1 MIVKNRV
8 ITVSNGEHSLLDID
22 TDRLFKIQ
30 RELILGID
38 GSTSNT
44 GIGIVDYVTGNVLGC
59 ISLKREDDESTV
71 RYKVRF
77 KEYMAELMDK
87 LKIKI
92 IFYEQ
97 PFIDADRPDSVKA
110 LFMLR
115 TSIEEIKIEQEPRFD
130 GIELIEVPNTKW
142 KKVLLPDKVPN
153 GTKAQKKAVRDF
165 IVSALPILTGVTE
178 DEYDGIGL
186 GIAGFKTIRNGDA
199 NDLGA
204 TKKARPFKY
213 NVRFIGADDD
223 NDFLAEYECELSGY
237 KIPKVVLDNG
247 AYIVS
252 INGRGIFDNHVYKE
266 MGDDDCLLIVKFSS
280 KHHSN
285 VVLEHRLANLTH
297 YNYIYAIIWRKS
309 RHITRR

>member
-8 ITVSNGEHSLLDID
+8 ITSVDNKFCLLEVD
-22 TDRLFKIQ
+22 TDRLCKIT

-44 GIGIVDYVTGNVLGC
+44 GIGIIDYVTGNVLGT
-59 ISLKREDDESTV
+59 ISLKRDSDETAV

-77 KEYMAELMDK
+77 KEYMTTLMEN
-87 LKIKI
+87 LKIKV

-97 PFIDADRPDSVKA
+97 PFIDASKPDSVKA

-115 TSIEEIKIEQEPRFD
+115 TSIEEIKIEREPEFD

-142 KKVLLPDKVPN
+142 KKALLPSSLPN
-153 GTKAQKKAVRDF
+153 GTEAQKKAVRDY
-165 IVSALPILTGVTE
+165 ILNTLPLLEGITE
-178 DEYDGIGL
+178 DEYDGLGL
-186 GIAGFKTIRNGDA
+186 GIAGYNTLRVGDA
-199 NDLGA
+199 SDLGA
-204 TKKARPFKY
+204 VKKAKPFKY
-213 NVRFIGADDD
+213 NVKFIGGDDD
-223 NDFLAEYECELSGY
+223 EDFLSEYADEVSSY

-247 AYIVS
+247 AFIVN

-266 MGDDDCLLIVKFSS
+266 MGENDFVLIVKFSS

-297 YNYIYAIIWRKS
+297 YNYIYAVIWRKS
-309 RHITRR
+309 RHIVRR

>member
-1 MIVKNRV
+1 MIIRNRV
-8 ITVSNGEHSLLDID
+8 ITRVDNGYCLLDIEKD
-22 TDRLFKIQ
+22 KLAQIKRDVM
-30 RELILGID
+30 LGID

-44 GIGIVDYVTGNVLGC
+44 GISIIDYSSGNILGC
-59 ISLKREDDESTV
+59 MSLKREDDESAV

-77 KEYMAELMDK
+77 KEYMLYLMST
-87 LKIKI
+87 LSIKT

-115 TSIEEIKIEQEPRFD
+115 TTIEEIKIEQEPRFD

-142 KKVLLPDKVPN
+142 KKALLPDKVPN
-153 GTKAQKKAVRDF
+153 GTKAQKKAVRDY
-165 IVSALPILTGVTE
+165 IVKTLPVLEGLTE

-186 GIAGFKTIRNGDA
+186 GIAGFKAIRGGDA
-199 NDLGA
+199 TDLGA
-204 TKKARPFKY
+204 NKKAKPFKY
-213 NVRFIGADDD
+213 NVEFIGADDD
-223 NDFLAEYECELSGY
+223 TEFLEEYAEEVSKY

-247 AYIVS
+247 AFIVS
-252 INGRGIFDNHVYKE
+252 INGKGLFDNNVYKE
-266 MGDDDCLLIVKFSS
+266 MGDNDCVLIIKFSS

-285 VVLEHRLANLTH
+285 VVLEHRLAPLTH
-297 YNYIYAIIWRKS
+297 YNFIYAVIWRKS